1 MWEGSKE
8 RSGMGKAP
16 RSDLT
21 IVCGVTC
28 SQSDMGVDIMA
39 DSPSLRCQC
48 PPWICSSR
56 VVISLLLNTSMLS
69 RSSSLLKAHRPPS
82 CLLLLTH
89 HVPLTT
95 TTTTTSRLARATV
108 PQNRAATLISV
119 LAPLTPMSCA

>member
-8 RSGMGKAP
+8 GSGLGKAP

-39 DSPSLRCQC
+39 DSLRLRCQC
-48 PPWICSSR
+48 LLWICSSR
-56 VVISLLLNTSMLS
+56 VAISLLLNPSILS
-69 RSSSLLKAHRPPS
+69 RSSSSLKAHRPPS
-82 CLLLLTH
+82 CLPLLTH
-89 HVPLTT
+89 HVPPTTT
-95 TTTTTSRLARATV
+95 TTTTTSLVRATA
-108 PQNRAATLISV
+108 PQNRAATPIFV